1 MSTLS
6 NFPAEPV
13 YAAGVSDKPFNSVIG
28 ENNNHGLS
36 SSETITKIENTT
48 FHGNSRAIQFHSLED
63 DSLSLANSDSK
74 LKWKN

>member
-28 ENNNHGLS
+28 ENASHPLDPY
-36 SSETITKIENTT
+36 
-48 FHGNSRAIQFHSLED
+48 NSARPMSVL
-63 DSLSLANSDSK
+63 
-74 LKWKN
+74 